1 MRSQFLM
8 NLTTRIVSVLVLFTL
23 FNFSLV
29 AWSSE
34 QLVLFRNASE
44 NNDKDNISISPYG
57 ANLAIALVVPGANGE
72 TATELQKLLGYEG
85 DITNLATALK
95 ITEYAKEDS
104 PLKTAT
110 SLWIQQGF
118 NVLPKFIDTAKTNF
132 AAEIGQVDF
141 KANPADACDKIN
153 SWVDKN
159 TNSKIKKL
167 FDKVESSN
175 RVIAVSAIYFLDEWV
190 RKFSARQTH
199 EEDFTLVNGES
210 KKVQMMR
217 NRKVNFMYGEGLN
230 SQWLEMPYKSRGF
243 SAIIIL
249 PNKGVSVSNVIEKLT
264 QDNFDKTIKT
274 FKSRKLD
281 VKLPRFEVEYSTSL
295 KSAMSGAG
303 VKQIFTSSA
312 DLSGIAASRDLVVS
326 DVIQK
331 VFIKVDETGTE
342 AAAAT
347 GVTVS
352 TTGMDIAP
360 PQEFFVDRPFIFIV
374 KEGNNILFIS
384 KVTKP

>member
-1 MRSQFLM
+1 MRSQFLK
-8 NLTTRIVSVLVLFTL
+8 NLTTRIVFVLVLFAL
-23 FNFSLV
+23 FNFSSV
-29 AWSSE
+29 AWTAE
-34 QLVLFRNASE
+34 QLVLFRNAAA
-44 NNDKDNISISPYG
+44 NNNNDNISISPYG
-57 ANLAIALVVPGANGE
+57 ANLALALVVSGAGGE
-72 TATELQKLLGYEG
+72 TATELKSLLGYEG
-85 DITNLATALK
+85 DISNLATALK
-95 ITEYAKEDS
+95 ITEYAKENS

-118 NVLPKFIDTAKTNF
+118 NVSPKFIDTAKTNF

-141 KANPADACDKIN
+141 QTNAADTCNTIN
-153 SWVDKN
+153 NWVDKN

-167 FDKVESSN
+167 FDKVEPSN
-175 RVIAVSAIYFLDEWV
+175 RVIAVSAIYFLAEWI
-190 RKFSARQTH
+190 RKFDKSQTC

-217 NRKVNFMYGEGLN
+217 NRKVNFMYGEGLD
-230 SQWLEMPYKSRGF
+230 SQWLELPYKSRGF

-249 PNKGVSVSNVIEKLT
+249 PNKGVNVSDVIAKLT
-264 QDNFDKTIKT
+264 QDNFDNTIKT
-274 FKSRKLD
+274 LKSRKLD
-281 VKLPRFEVEYSTSL
+281 VKLPQFEVEYSTSL

-303 VKQIFTSSA
+303 VKKIFTQDA
-312 DLSGIAASRDLVVS
+312 DLTGIAERKDLVVS

-347 GVTVS
+347 GITVS
-352 TTGMDIAP
+352 TTAMDIAP

-374 KEGNNILFIS
+374 KDGDNILFVS
-384 KVTKP
+384 KITKP